1 MIDRQD
7 IELLLNRARVSL
19 TGASAD
25 ELKMSLFD
33 VLTEF
38 FNDSSCWTEAVAFNA
53 IAGTTLYNIAPTEG
67 QIIRLAGVTDLNN
80 LSVPALMPVVGQVM
94 LAFDPNATVQY
105 FATVVKN
112 VVLPLTKDMYPIGP
126 DWVLPLWHI
135 GILDGLLGRMMAQLN
150 KSYRHAVQS
159 EYHLKRFRDVIA
171 RARVTKLRGNTHNT
185 QAWRFPQGFATRS
198 QQGGRSER
206 QF

>member
-1 MIDRQD
+1 
-7 IELLLNRARVSL
+7 
-19 TGASAD
+19 
-25 ELKMSLFD
+25 
-33 VLTEF
+33 
-38 FNDSSCWTEAVAFNA
+38 
-53 IAGTTLYNIAPTEG
+53 
-67 QIIRLAGVTDLNN
+67 
-80 LSVPALMPVVGQVM
+80 MPVVGQVM

-112 VVLPLTKDMYPIGP
+112 VSLPLTKDMYPIGP

-135 GILDGLLGRMMAQLN
+135 GILDGLLGRMMSQLN

-159 EYHLKRFRDVIA
+159 EYHLKRFRDAIS
-171 RARVTKLRGNTHNT
+171 RARVTKLRANTHGT
-185 QAWRFPQGFATRS
+185 QAWSFPQNFATRS